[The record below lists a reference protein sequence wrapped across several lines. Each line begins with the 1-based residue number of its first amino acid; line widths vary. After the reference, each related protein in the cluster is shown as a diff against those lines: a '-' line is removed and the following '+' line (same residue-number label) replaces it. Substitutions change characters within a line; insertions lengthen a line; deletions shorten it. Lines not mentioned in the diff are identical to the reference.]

1 MEDKPINKQS
11 IQMRQRIELP
21 LLSVQQYALTKIRE
35 IEEQG
40 GDASNKK
47 TYEKLVM
54 RCSFG
59 IINAERNSA

>member
-1 MEDKPINKQS
+1 MGDKPVDKMS

-21 LLSVQQYALTKIRE
+21 LTTIQQNALAKIRE
-35 IEEQG
+35 IEEKN
-40 GDASNKK
+40 GDQALKEVF
-47 TYEKLVM
+47 EKMVV

>member
-1 MEDKPINKQS
+1 MEDKPINQQS

-21 LLSVQQYALTKIRE
+21 LLTIQQYALTKIRE
-35 IEEQG
+35 AEEQKVQNENRG
-40 GDASNKK
+40 
-47 TYEKLVM
+47 TYEKLIV